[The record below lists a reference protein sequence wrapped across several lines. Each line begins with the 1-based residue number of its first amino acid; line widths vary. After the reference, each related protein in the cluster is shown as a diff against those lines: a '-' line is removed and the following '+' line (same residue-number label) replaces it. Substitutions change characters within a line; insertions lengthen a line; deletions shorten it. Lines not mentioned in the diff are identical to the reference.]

1 MKNNPLLFAIS
12 TGLALLTAP
21 VSVWAIFGADE
32 FKIEKFCQIEPKS
45 PRQTLIYVDEKT
57 LVKGE
62 TQWAKDLLAKLSA
75 NLMPSE
81 PVTLVKLATET
92 GETQELWKG
101 CYPDYTAT
109 EFAKIKHENGGFFGS
124 DPVKQLKNQQA
135 FFRKQLGDAL
145 GKLLNQ
151 SGRNRSEFQINV
163 TQPPK
168 RQIIRALS
176 NDGARFDS
184 THGAIRAIIYSDMV
198 ENSDLGSSLKLKAG
212 SVTTNLALDF
222 KNAVF
227 YVYGAG
233 STLSEQG
240 AITDGIKSY
249 WEAFLNSAEGHLLGF
264 GSNLIIA
271 GSVPVNLQTYAVEIF
286 INKDKDTRRGKMQFF
301 IDRDGHLQD
310 SFITVANNRQS
321 ILQEGAFACQ
331 EASCSL
337 SAHAPTSV
345 ITAQGSAEI
354 KLTGPLDSLKGTIQI
369 PNAKLPDGRDA
380 LFDMTAKLIK

>member
-1 MKNNPLLFAIS
+1 MKNTPLLFAIS
-12 TGLALLTAP
+12 TGLALLTA
-21 VSVWAIFGADE
+21 SSGAGAIFGADE
-32 FKIEKFCQIEPKS
+32 FKIEKFCEIKS
-45 PRQTLIYVDEKT
+45 PRQTLIYVDDKT

-62 TQWAKDLLAKLSA
+62 TQWAKDLLAKLSG

-81 PVTLVKLATET
+81 PVTLVKLAPET

-109 EFAKIKHENGGFFGS
+109 EFVKIKSENGGFFGS

-151 SGRNRSEFQINV
+151 SGHNRSEVQIDI

-168 RQIIRALS
+168 KQIIRALS

-184 THGAIRAIIYSDMV
+184 THGVIRAIIYSDMI
-198 ENSDLGSSLKLKAG
+198 ENSDLGSSLKPKAEIPPA
-212 SVTTNLALDF
+212 TNLALDF
-222 KNAVF
+222 KNTVF

-240 AITDGIKSY
+240 AIKDGIKSY

-264 GSNLIIA
+264 GSNLMVA
-271 GSVPVNLQTYAVEIF
+271 SNVPVTLQTYAVEIY
-286 INKDKDTRRGKMQFF
+286 INKDKDIRRGKMQLF

-310 SFITVANNRQS
+310 SFITVANKRQS
-321 ILQEGAFACQ
+321 MLQEGSFICQ
-331 EASCSL
+331 DASCTL
-337 SAHAPTSV
+337 STHAPTSV
-345 ITAQGSAEI
+345 ITAQGSAE
-354 KLTGPLDSLKGTIQI
+354 LNLAGSLDNLKGTIQI

-380 LFDMTAKLIK
+380 VFDMTAKLIK